1 MSTEA
6 ALATLAA
13 LPVPDRILAVQALWD
28 SIPPEQVPEGLTD
41 EQRKLFARRTAE
53 LDANPSI
60 ALTWEQIKARV
71 KGPQ

>member
-1 MSTEA
+1 MSVET

-13 LPVPDRILAVQALWD
+13 LPVADRIRAAQVLWD
-28 SIPPEQVPEGLTD
+28 SIPAGDAPENLTD
-41 EQRKLFARRTAE
+41 EQRRLFARRTAE
-53 LDANPSI
+53 LDANPGI